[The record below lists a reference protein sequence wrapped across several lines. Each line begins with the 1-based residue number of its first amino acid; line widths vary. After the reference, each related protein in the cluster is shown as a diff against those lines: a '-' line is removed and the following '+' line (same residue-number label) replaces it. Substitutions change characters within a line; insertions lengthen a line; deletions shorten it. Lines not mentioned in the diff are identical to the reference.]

1 MKSKRYLPE
10 EHGYQLFF
18 LIALLFSV
26 ITAIFQPMVA
36 VVESISTIMLYLV
49 FRGFMAKRIK
59 ALLEY
64 MKSRDND
71 IAAASRGAII
81 NAPLPM
87 VIFQPE
93 TDEIIWSND
102 RFLAMTGN
110 PEHVFDTRLSEVVP
124 QFQFRWI
131 TEGKYQAPELV
142 SVQDAQ
148 YLVFGNLIEGNLAIS
163 YWVEIT
169 RYAWLE
175 ESYKKSRPVAAVLL
189 IDNYDD
195 LMRSIEESERS
206 VLLSDLN
213 KRISQWADSTQG
225 ILCRYDR
232 DHYLFLFE
240 EEHLPELQKQ
250 KFSILESV
258 RQVRSPNE
266 ISATLSIGVGRDA
279 PNLREL
285 LHYATQSVEMALS
298 RGGDQVVIKD
308 QENYQFFGGKAK
320 ESDRRT
326 KVKSRVV
333 ANALSELLSSASQVL
348 IMGHYSPDL
357 DVIGAAVGVVAIARK
372 RKVPAYIVRE
382 ASLNPAKELMEELSR
397 LPEYDSVFVSQ
408 EEALG
413 RLNQNTLL
421 VVVDTNRPEQVQVPI
436 LLTSA
441 KRIIIIDHHRRAA
454 SHIDNA
460 VLSFED
466 PYASSASEL
475 TAELL
480 QYILEPGDLLRQ
492 EAEAVLSG
500 IVLDTKNFT
509 LRTGGR
515 TFEAAAYLRRQGA
528 DTSEV
533 RKLFQSDLQGAI
545 SRFSIV
551 QNTKIYREGIAVAI
565 SEMPVDRVTAA
576 KAADELIS
584 MTGINASFVL
594 FPTSDGQ
601 IMVSAR
607 SIGNINVQVIS
618 EQLGGGGNA
627 AAAGAQIKDIDLEE
641 AEFKLKEAIDQYLE
655 EQ

>member
-1 MKSKRYLPE
+1 MKSKRHLPE

-26 ITAIFQPMVA
+26 VTAVFKPMVA
-36 VVESISTIMLYLV
+36 VAESISTILLYLV
-49 FRGFMAKRIK
+49 FRGYLAKRNKEIM
-59 ALLEY
+59 EH
-64 MKSRDND
+64 MKSREND
-71 IAAASRGAII
+71 IEAATRGTII

-110 PEHVFDTRLSEVVP
+110 PEHVFDTKLSDVVP
-124 QFQFRWI
+124 QFQCRWV
-131 TEGKYQAPELV
+131 TEGKHQAPEPV
-142 SVQDAQ
+142 RVRDAQ

-163 YWVEIT
+163 YWVEVT

-175 ESYKKSRPVAAVLL
+175 ENYDKSRPIAAVLL

-206 VLLSDLN
+206 VLLSELN
-213 KRISQWADSTQG
+213 KRISQWADSTRG
-225 ILCRYDR
+225 ILCHYDR

-240 EEHLPELQKQ
+240 EGQLPELQKQ

-258 RQVRSPNE
+258 RQVRSRNE
-266 ISATLSIGVGRDA
+266 VTATLSIGVGRDA

-285 LHYATQSVEMALS
+285 FHYATQSMEMALS
-298 RGGDQVVIKD
+298 RGGDQLVIKD
-308 QENYQFFGGKAK
+308 RENYQFFGGKAK

-333 ANALSELLSSASQVL
+333 ANALSELLSNATQIL
-348 IMGHYSPDL
+348 IMGHFSPDL
-357 DVIGAAVGVVAIARK
+357 DVVGAAVGLNAIARK
-372 RKVPAYIVRE
+372 RGVPAYIIQE
-382 ASLNPAKELMEELSR
+382 SSLNPAKNMIDDLAR
-397 LPEYDSVFVSQ
+397 LPEYETVFISE
-408 EEALG
+408 EEALS
-413 RLNQNTLL
+413 RLNETTLL
-421 VVVDTNRPEQVQVPI
+421 VVVDTNRPEQVQVPA
-436 LLTSA
+436 LLTRA
-441 KRIIIIDHHRRAA
+441 KRLVIIDHHRRAA
-454 SHIDNA
+454 SHIENPI
-460 VLSFED
+460 LSFED

-475 TAELL
+475 ATELL

-528 DTSEV
+528 DTTEV
-533 RKLFQSDLQGAI
+533 RKLFQSDLQGTI
-545 SRFSIV
+545 SRFGIV
-551 QNTKIYREGIAVAI
+551 QKTKIYREGIAMAI
-565 SEMPVDRVTAA
+565 SETPVDRVTAA

-584 MTGINASFVL
+584 MTGIHASFVL
-594 FPTSDGQ
+594 FPTGDNQ
-601 IMVSAR
+601 IAVSAR
-607 SIGNINVQVIS
+607 SNGNINVQVIS
-618 EQLGGGGNA
+618 ELLGGGGNA
-627 AAAGAQIKDIDLEE
+627 AAAGAQIKGLSLEE
-641 AEFKLKEAIDQYLE
+641 AEQKLKEAIDRYFDE
-655 EQ
+655 I

>member
-1 MKSKRYLPE
+1 MKSKRHLPE
-10 EHGYQLFF
+10 ERGYQLFF

-26 ITAIFQPMVA
+26 ITAVFQPMVA
-36 VVESISTIMLYLV
+36 LVEGACIIMLFLV
-49 FRGFMAKRIK
+49 FRGFWAKRNK
-59 ALLEY
+59 ELLDY
-64 MKSRDND
+64 IKSRDSD
-71 IAAASRGAII
+71 IEAATRGTIV

-93 TDEIIWSND
+93 TDEIIWSNE
-102 RFLAMTGN
+102 RFLALTGN
-110 PEHVFDTRLSEVVP
+110 PEHVFETSLSEVVP
-124 QFQFRWI
+124 EFNCRWI
-131 TEGKYQAPELV
+131 MEGNHQAPELV
-142 SVQDAQ
+142 RVQDAQ

-169 RYAWLE
+169 HYAWLE
-175 ESYKKSRPVAAVLL
+175 ETYHKTRPIAAVLL

-206 VLLSDLN
+206 VLLSELN
-213 KRISQWADSTQG
+213 KRISQWADATQG

-240 EEHLPELQKQ
+240 EAYLPEIQKQ

-266 ISATLSIGVGRDA
+266 ITATLSIGIGRDA

-285 LHYATQSVEMALS
+285 LHYANQSMEMALS

-308 QENYQFFGGKAK
+308 RENYQFYGGKAK
-320 ESDRRT
+320 EADRRT

-333 ANALSELLSSASQVL
+333 ANALSELMSNASQIL
-348 IMGHYSPDL
+348 IMGHHSPDL
-357 DVIGAAVGVVAIARK
+357 DVIGAATGLAAIARK
-372 RKVPAYIVRE
+372 RGVPAYIIRE
-382 ASLNPAKELMEELSR
+382 PSLTPVKEVMEELEH
-397 LPEYDSVFVSQ
+397 LPEYDTLFISA

-413 RLNQNTLL
+413 RVSQNSL
-421 VVVDTNRPEQVQVPI
+421 VIVVDTNRPEQVQVPD

-441 KRIIIIDHHRRAA
+441 KRVVIIDHHRRAA
-454 SHIDNA
+454 SYIENPI
-460 VLSFED
+460 LSFED

-492 EAEAVLSG
+492 EAEAVLAG
-500 IVLDTKNFT
+500 IMLDTKSFT

-533 RKLFQSDLQGAI
+533 KKLFQTDLEGAI
-545 SRFSIV
+545 TRYGII
-551 QNTKIYREGIAVAI
+551 QKTKIYRKEIGVAI
-565 SEMPVDRVTAA
+565 SETPVDRVTAA
-576 KAADELIS
+576 KAADELIGIA
-584 MTGINASFVL
+584 GINTSFVL
-594 FPTSDGQ
+594 YPTGDGQ
-601 IMVSAR
+601 VMMSAR
-607 SIGNINVQVIS
+607 SIGNINVQLIT
-618 EQLGGGGNA
+618 ELLGGGGNA
-627 AAAGAQIKDIDLEE
+627 ASAGARMEDLSLEE
-641 AEFKLKEAIDQYLE
+641 AEEKLKKAIDRFMDE
-655 EQ
+655 